1 MLASVCGGEKPK
13 KTFHTVSHTGPVL
26 PLMTTLG
33 ERDAL
38 KIFLIGKPRIV
49 GSDERELSV
58 PGHQPWAV
66 LARLL
71 CADRPLGRRSLA
83 NEIFP
88 EVEDPLGALRWCLA
102 SLRRATGA
110 GTLQG
115 DPIALNFPENTH
127 IDVWDL
133 KSGEV
138 EPTGPTCLLEG
149 VEPASSAE
157 FDTWLLIE
165 REHVST
171 RLYECLRREAMRAL
185 SAGDHAR
192 ARKLAERGVRCR
204 PLDESGHIILVKCL
218 AASGDIEAAVAHV
231 DATEARFFK
240 EIGEKPTPALRAAA
254 RKTVTDPPHGVSKS
268 AVIDALIKSGKAA
281 VSAGAVDAGLD
292 CLRRAAADAE
302 KVGDE
307 YLLARA
313 LEQLGTSLIH
323 ACRGYDD
330 EGALTLQQAADTA
343 SRIGASDIAAEALCE
358 LGYCDA
364 LAGRRPSAADYLNEA
379 LRHANENDECLAGI
393 HAFMGFNL
401 VDWGR
406 LELGISHFER
416 SLEFARKAENRRREI
431 WALGIGAWG
440 LLRAGRPE
448 KARDWLIQCL
458 RLCDD
463 IRWLAFRPWPVAVLA
478 EAKLAMHE
486 IGNATRSELEE
497 ALAISNQLA
506 DPCWQAAVAR
516 ALGLLD
522 ADSSKYQTAA
532 KWLLHARE
540 RCCAVTDLYAGLL
553 VEIISDQVRLSKRLG
568 DDPGAKELARQLL
581 PLVARTHADG
591 HLDFATSMLNSSR

>member
-1 MLASVCGGEKPK
+1 M
-13 KTFHTVSHTGPVL
+13 
-26 PLMTTLG
+26 
-33 ERDAL
+33 
-38 KIFLIGKPRIV
+38 KIFLIGEPRII
-49 GSDERELSV
+49 GSDGRDLLV

-71 CADRPLGRRSLA
+71 CVDRPLGRRELA
-83 NEIFP
+83 SEIFP

-110 GTLQG
+110 KSLQG
-115 DPIALNFPENTH
+115 DPVALNFPTDTYV
-127 IDVWDL
+127 DVWGL

-138 EPTGPTCLLEG
+138 EPTGPTCFLQG
-149 VEPASSAE
+149 VEPTASAE

-165 REHVST
+165 REHVSS
-171 RLYECLRREAMRAL
+171 RLYECLRREAMRAH

-231 DATEARFFK
+231 DATEARFLR
-240 EIGEKPTPALRAAA
+240 EIGEGPTPALRAAA
-254 RKTVTDPPHGVSKS
+254 RKTVVDPPHGVSKN

-302 KVGDE
+302 EARDE
-307 YLLARA
+307 HLLARA

-330 EGALTLQQAADTA
+330 EGALILQQAADIA
-343 SRIGASDIAAEALCE
+343 IRIGASETAAEALCE

-364 LAGRRPSAADYLNEA
+364 LAGRRPSAADYLELA
-379 LRHANENDECLAGI
+379 LCHANGNDERLAGI

-406 LELGISHFER
+406 VELGISHFER

-440 LLRAGRPE
+440 LLRAGRPD

-463 IRWLAFRPWPVAVLA
+463 IRWLAFRPWPVAILA

-486 IGNATRSELEE
+486 IGNTTRAELEE

-506 DPCWQAAVAR
+506 DPCWQAATAR
-516 ALGLLD
+516 ALALVDIDTGE
-522 ADSSKYQTAA
+522 YEAA
-532 KWLLHARE
+532 SRWLVHARE
-540 RCCAVTDLYAGLL
+540 RCCAVTDQYAGLL
-553 VEIISDQVRLSKRLG
+553 IEIMSDQVRLSKRLG
-568 DDPGAKELARQLL
+568 DDQGARELARQLL
-581 PLVARTHADG
+581 PVVARTHADG
-591 HLDFATSMLNSSR
+591 HLDFATAILNSSR